1 MESLTAELE
10 RLAPYQVYGRVAGI
24 QGLMVEVSGLHGSV
38 SIGSRCNVV
47 GRSGEQNAGEVV
59 GFRNGRALV
68 MPFGSLDGVGLG
80 AKALV
85 GGHDP
90 VIYPHESWL
99 GRVVNALGEAV
110 DDGPPLAQGPLGY
123 ELRAKAPPANQRKR
137 VGDKISLGARAINTF
152 TTCCQGQR
160 LGIFSGS
167 GIGKSILL
175 SMMAKYASSDINII
189 GLVGERGREV
199 KEFIDDYLGPEGLKR
214 SIVVVAM
221 SDESAL
227 MRRQAAY
234 LTLTLSEYFRDRGDH
249 VLCLIDSVTRFA
261 MAQREIGLS
270 GGEPSATKG
279 YTPTVFSELPRLLE
293 RAGTGVGEG
302 TITGLFTVLV
312 EGDDHNEPVSDAVR
326 GILDG
331 HVVLDRIIAERGRY
345 PPINVLRSVSR
356 TMPDCNTPEQNEVVD
371 KARALISVYE
381 EMADMIR
388 LGAYRAGSDEA
399 IDEAIRLHDGLE
411 AFLGQGKEERSDF
424 DDGYA
429 DLAAVLATK

>member
-47 GRSGEQNAGEVV
+47 SRSGEQTAGEVV

-123 ELRAKAPPANQRKR
+123 ELRAKAPPANRRKR

-189 GLVGERGREV
+189 GL
-199 KEFIDDYLGPEGLKR
+199 D
-214 SIVVVAM
+214 
-221 SDESAL
+221 
-227 MRRQAAY
+227 AA
-234 LTLTLSEYFRDRGDH
+234 
-249 VLCLIDSVTRFA
+249 
-261 MAQREIGLS
+261 
-270 GGEPSATKG
+270 
-279 YTPTVFSELPRLLE
+279 
-293 RAGTGVGEG
+293 
-302 TITGLFTVLV
+302 
-312 EGDDHNEPVSDAVR
+312 
-326 GILDG
+326 
-331 HVVLDRIIAERGRY
+331 
-345 PPINVLRSVSR
+345 
-356 TMPDCNTPEQNEVVD
+356 
-371 KARALISVYE
+371 AR
-381 EMADMIR
+381 
-388 LGAYRAGSDEA
+388 
-399 IDEAIRLHDGLE
+399 
-411 AFLGQGKEERSDF
+411 
-424 DDGYA
+424 
-429 DLAAVLATK
+429 